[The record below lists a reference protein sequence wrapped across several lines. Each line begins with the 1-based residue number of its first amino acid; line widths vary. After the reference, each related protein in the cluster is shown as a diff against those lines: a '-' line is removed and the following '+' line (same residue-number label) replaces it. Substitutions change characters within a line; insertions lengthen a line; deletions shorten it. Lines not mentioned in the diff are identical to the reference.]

1 MATSYSGTP
10 VTDPD
15 DLLFQVDEGSGP
27 TFSTA
32 TEEILIDVVNRTI
45 ALKRVGNLTSEGVT
59 LKTLYS
65 AIKDAWQNDTGGPG
79 SSNRLIKFP
88 FPFTPITDEQF
99 ELKDGWTLDKTNAN
113 PAGGSDPA
121 QDTESLIR
129 TGGWT
134 VNNDAN
140 PSAVVEEW
148 FSFITLGVLGTA
160 DQVYYER
167 GYKNGSGIVTKLDP
181 EDVVLTDAADQAIQ
195 IYGSLGAA
203 RTDVSFD
210 ATGNVITTVA
220 GDVSPFS
227 VGDVIVVDTTSNTND
242 GVYTI
247 TEVNVNAGTNGNIVV
262 AEALTTENAATA
274 GSTTIQFDYSKYFK
288 AFCREWQKTYAFSRF
303 EDIGVDT
310 AVTGAGANPQAYRF
324 PLTNTTDP
332 DIPTTLA
339 LTDVATGGAGI
350 VGNILAPYS
359 NVTVD
364 YLRASDGD
372 PYVIKGDVQGTTSYL
387 LGDVVYYPTDGNWYS
402 VDADFTTVASPDP
415 STDTANFTL
424 YEGQRQV
431 GVNGNKAF
439 TIIID
444 ADTNVAANA
453 SGSNNLSV
461 IYRSVQYQLRQNED
475 IDRGVSTPDGFEL
488 AKTSQELIG
497 FVGPTL
503 VTELGVYIDSFRSA
517 DNNDISLTTFS
528 NADPTVT
535 ESVEFDFTAQLLINF
550 GQNLIADAN
559 AKYTVFFTDPDGTTA
574 NAYGTVNAVIV
585 EDAAGNNIDGV
596 VSSDLVTYDSGAASG
611 DQIVRSFAYTSNDQ
625 GGRTAD
631 QPADITAVA
640 IGLVEGQYVRT
651 TGTIARSVSN
661 TISLIAALERNYTV
675 GTA

>member
-1 MATSYSGTP
+1 MALSYSGTP

-45 ALKRVGNLTSEGVT
+45 ALKRIGNLSSEGVT

-65 AIKDAWQNDTGGPG
+65 SIKDAWQNDAGGPG
-79 SSNRLIKFP
+79 SSNRLIRFP

-99 ELKDGWTLDKTNAN
+99 ELQDGWTFDKTNVNA
-113 PAGGSDPA
+113 AGGSDPA
-121 QDTESLIR
+121 QTTEDLIR

-134 VNNDAN
+134 VNNEESPVATT
-140 PSAVVEEW
+140 EEW
-148 FSFITLGVLGTA
+148 MSVITLGTLGTT
-160 DQVYYER
+160 DQVYYEL
-167 GYKNGSGIVTKLDP
+167 GYKDGTGAVTKLDP
-181 EDVVLTDAADQAIQ
+181 ADIVLTDTVDQAVQ
-195 IYGSLGAA
+195 IYGSIGNA
-203 RTDVSFD
+203 RTDISFD
-210 ATGNVITTVA
+210 AVGGNTIITAA
-220 GDVSPFS
+220 GDVSMFS
-227 VGDVIVVDTTSNTND
+227 VGDKIVVDTTSNTND
-242 GVYTI
+242 GTYTV
-247 TEVNVNAGTNGNIVV
+247 TAVNVNSGTNGNIEVS
-262 AEALTTENAATA
+262 EQLTTENAATA
-274 GSTTIQFDYSKYFK
+274 GSTTIIFDYTKYFK
-288 AFCREWQKTYAFSRF
+288 IFCREWQKTYAASAF

-310 AVTGAGANPQAYRF
+310 AVAGAGANPQAYRF

-332 DIPTTLA
+332 DIPTNLA

-372 PYVIKGDVQGTTSYL
+372 PYVIKGDVVGSTAYQ
-387 LGDVVYYPTDGNWYS
+387 LGDVVYYPTNGRWYS

-415 STDTANFTL
+415 STDTANFTA
-424 YEGQRQV
+424 YEGERLV
-431 GVNGNKAF
+431 GVNGYKAF
-439 TIIID
+439 TVLID
-444 ADTNVAANA
+444 ADTNVAASA
-453 SGSNNLSV
+453 SGSNNLYV

-488 AKTSQELIG
+488 AKTSDELIG

-503 VTELGVYIDSFRSA
+503 VTEPGVYIDSFRSA

-528 NADPTVT
+528 NTDPTIT

-550 GQNLIADAN
+550 GENLINDGN
-559 AKYTVFFTDPDGTTA
+559 SKYTVFFTNA
-574 NAYGTVNAVIV
+574 NGNTYGSVNAIIV
-585 EDAAGNNIDGV
+585 NDAAEVQMNGV
-596 VSSDLVTYDSGAASG
+596 ISSDLVTYDSGAASG
-611 DQIVRSFAYTSNDQ
+611 DQIARSFAYTSNEQ
-625 GGRTAD
+625 GNRTPNT
-631 QPADITAVA
+631 PAAITAVA
-640 IGLVEGQYVRT
+640 IGLTTGQYVKT
-651 TGTIARSVSN
+651 TGEIGRSVTN